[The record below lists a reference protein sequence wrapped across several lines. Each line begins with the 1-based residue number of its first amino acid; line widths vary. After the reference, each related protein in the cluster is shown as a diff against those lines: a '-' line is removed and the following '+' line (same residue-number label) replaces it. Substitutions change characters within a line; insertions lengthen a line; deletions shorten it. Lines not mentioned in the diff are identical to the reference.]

1 MPSNIGICFVC
12 LSNDPKDTY
21 IQSNADN
28 DVYIYIHMF
37 YIMPSYIL
45 CAFRAP
51 ISCKYIYIYIFL
63 KNALIFCGSDVVFL
77 CAVCTYF
84 ELKKQLKS

>member
-28 DVYIYIHMF
+28 DVYIYIYTYVLYNAVLYSMCIPCTYF
-37 YIMPSYIL
+37 L
-45 CAFRAP
+45 Q
-51 ISCKYIYIYIFL
+51 IYIYISEKCFDIL
-63 KNALIFCGSDVVFL
+63 WI
-77 CAVCTYF
+77 
-84 ELKKQLKS
+84 